1 MAYNLSMELNL
12 QGPSSSN
19 IAAVR
24 KRIEAGLSNIRVGNI
39 DSKSLSKVTSDI
51 QKVEKQM
58 QSGEK
63 RAKSFFDRIEGKGR
77 DFAAYT
83 IASAAIIR
91 ITGAISNATREAIKF
106 ESELLKLTQV
116 TGDGVG
122 SIKQYAGE
130 LSKISVKYNVTLT
143 QAAKLTRTLTQTGL
157 SFKEAAKGAEILA
170 RTSLLA
176 TFDSLDNTTEGLIA
190 TMQTFNT
197 TVNTAGSVLE
207 SINAVSKQF
216 AVESSDLVEAIRRT
230 GGAFSSAGGQVEE
243 LIALFTSVRSTSRES
258 AETIATGFRTIFGRL
273 QRPKTIEYFK
283 QLGIQLETAE
293 GQFVG
298 PYEAIKRINAG
309 LEQLGIR
316 AGSIKFAEVVEQIG
330 GIRQISKVTPLL
342 MEFGKAQKALAI
354 ANNGAVESVEDLEK
368 AQAGLGYQLGV
379 LQKEF
384 GVLISDIVNSSSFK
398 FLADVFIN
406 TSRAVIGL
414 VGALKPLM
422 PFLAALAAFKLSSG
436 LTKLLSGGKGSGGGL
451 KSALG
456 FASGGLVPGS
466 GNRDTVPAMLTPGEF
481 VIRKSSVNKLGVAN
495 LARANKYASG
505 GTVEDIAKSGKE
517 PSNLISQAMADKSYF
532 VKPSATIFNKREH
545 RFNLKDK
552 VTADIQEEPIDL
564 ANDLDKNER
573 SRKSVKELLEKYY
586 EWEDD
591 PKSRGKGFE
600 AVLEALGYYEK
611 NEIKN
616 ARLDGVSGNLPAE
629 LKSYTAEKITPVSI
643 LRKALG
649 AAIDGEGNAG
659 KIVQAALTGAN
670 LDGGQNKINLGTI
683 KLFTDDTPE
692 NAKRLAE
699 EKNIGGFISKF
710 AFGGGVG
717 TDTVPALLT
726 PGEFVINKAS
736 AQKIGAANLNR
747 MNKVGK
753 YAKGGFVGVQR
764 FEEGG
769 EVEQSTTSGDWQKK
783 QKDLEDEI
791 AKLTDEISKERDT
804 QKEATEAAL
813 KAHAEFQQAQQN
825 LSELMS
831 GGASADQIAQA
842 QGEVDSKKAERDS
855 AGEKARSS
863 KLSAEEKQRD
873 INMKRVNIEYA
884 KSKEEIAKFTESV
897 EKSSSNLIAFGL
909 QAQGVASGLK
919 AFAGMN
925 INQSALTAGQVKAG
939 QLGTAAGM
947 VGKYADPKAVQQF
960 ANQLGKVGNMLG
972 KGSLGAPL
980 RNAAAAIA
988 KNAGNVAKAAG
999 TLSKGLNVLGMI
1011 EIGGGLFDAI
1021 FSEDYGKQKD
1031 NFIAMGDAAGAGEAA
1046 LREYNQGFLRSI
1058 PIIGGFLSG
1067 LASMT
1072 GLIDAMPTSATAK
1085 AAVETA
1091 KLAATINSADGE
1103 MKKATQSFKDAQM
1116 LGDKDAQRAAYGQ
1129 QLDVISGLDAQ
1140 KQDTIKATQGAESAA
1155 GGKIL
1160 GNTLMGAAGGAAT
1173 GAALGALLAP
1183 FTGGLSVLVGGI
1195 AGAVIGGAAAW
1206 WAASSQSKKIITAG
1220 YETATEAV
1228 KKGSEMQV
1236 EMINGFSNQLASE
1249 TKRMIRAGGTY
1260 QDAVKQLT
1268 EDLGAGNVERLLDG
1282 RQLSGNAEADIQD
1295 INAVNAKK
1303 EQQIQ
1308 LLEQEK
1314 AALKESD
1321 TVGRAKLDYEI
1332 ASIQADVD
1340 KAEALKQGLV
1350 QAKAIEQQEL
1360 RLKKEREIAAR
1371 AMEYS
1376 IKLERE
1382 RNKVFDEI
1390 NKNFRSMDR
1399 QREAMENIGTGKMTS
1414 EESLNRSRE
1423 MYNVDIDLDTLQM
1436 SSDEILRDDKAY
1448 AQMQNSVGRSSS
1460 MLAGELNMAK
1470 NRTNYFDQLDKMDKN
1485 KLSKLTKEN
1494 KETSGEDPQTAA
1506 KNLMDDL
1513 ARELNISA
1521 DQLENDPTL
1530 KAALLNY
1537 SDSLIKNQE
1546 DTAKASEE
1554 GRKTATE
1561 GAKKIIDE
1569 RLAAEKKFIEDEKK
1583 FNQDRIELSKRLI
1596 DIANATFDAEKEY
1609 FEKRMSLTRE
1619 VEDFLNPI
1627 EEGPGKAQKM
1637 ERRRL
1642 RRYQTDIGA
1651 MQDRRTE
1658 LFTSNGVGLKSKDV
1672 EGALGEIAE
1681 NANKL
1686 NGELNKSGP
1695 QFQQFN
1701 ARVDAVVKSIQ
1712 DEVSIRENNLKGIM
1726 EEAKARQE
1734 HAQALNDAQGKIV
1747 EDLVTASDDEAVDI
1761 MKTMQAS
1768 QIAAV
1773 QGNFAGIPDEYKKG
1787 AMALYDDFGDVTIP
1801 GLGMSGKQ
1809 AKKEVIKG
1817 EMMRKYGVDEN
1828 TARQLADKAVK
1839 KQEPIE
1845 DKMARALENEQ
1856 KEIQA
1861 LYAAENEAKKAII
1874 DLDQKAADKMM
1885 EAVIQFAASVE
1896 LQRATLYAPKPEQD
1910 AEAQKNAA
1918 GDKADK
1924 AGDIQTLPDAGA
1936 KASDTQ
1942 AAVNAGAKAGD
1953 TQAAADVQQAAKT
1966 AEPLPAQISED
1977 LDSIIRSNLGDIPGL
1992 RKVMEANSG
2001 FFGSGIKYS
2010 TAQTGIRDRMNIVSN
2025 ELGKSNIPAAKI
2037 HSELMRRY
2045 GVDDKT
2051 AITLAQKVDPTY
2063 MATQV
2068 AEPPKPK
2075 GSNIVSDRGSS
2086 TRSKADKTSR
2096 QASEAGPQMPL
2107 MSLDELYAADKTG
2120 RQEFEAKLASV
2131 GLGAKTNMPPIFG
2144 EVQKTLSAGPQ
2155 DFGDD
2160 GLDAEIAKL
2169 YAADMAGRQDFN
2181 LVRGKIKDGLAG
2193 SNMGVTPQMPLMP
2206 LDELFAADMAG
2217 RQDFN
2222 ALMRDQFKVP
2232 QMPLMSL
2239 DELYRADE
2247 AGVQE
2252 FRDKMK
2258 SFGFGGAA
2266 STPTPLPVAP
2276 TVAPPQQKGTNVIS
2290 GRVDSQTRNKPA
2302 GSTPSEDRPVDL
2314 NVTGQQNMVIAIPQ
2328 FENISKEFNIAM
2340 IDSVSKHLE
2349 QMARE
2354 IEVAQNFDDI
2364 ARIFRD
2370 NSTLTATATA
2380 GGKK

>member
-1 MAYNLSMELNL
+1 MAYNLSMQLNL

-19 IAAVR
+19 ISAIR
-24 KRIEAGLSNIRVGNI
+24 KRIEAGLSGIRIGNI

-63 RAKSFFDRIEGKGR
+63 RAKNFFDRIEGKGR

-106 ESELLKLTQV
+106 ESELLKLVQV
-116 TGDGVG
+116 TGDGAG

-157 SFKEAAKGAEILA
+157 SFREAAKGAEILA

-176 TFDSLDNTTEGLIA
+176 TFDSLDSTTEGLIA

-207 SINAVSKQF
+207 SINAVSKKF

-309 LEQLGIR
+309 LEQLGIQ

-354 ANNGAVESVEDLEK
+354 ANNGAVDSVEDLEK

-505 GTVEDIAKSGKE
+505 GTVEEIAKSGKE
-517 PSNLISQAMADKSYF
+517 PSNLISGAMADKSYF
-532 VKPSATIFNKREH
+532 VKPSATIFNKLEH

-564 ANDLDKNER
+564 ALLDDNEKR
-573 SRKSVKELLEKYY
+573 RKSVKQYY
-586 EWEDD
+586 EYRDD
-591 PKSRGKGFE
+591 PQSRGLAFE
-600 AVLEALGYYEK
+600 AVLADLGFYEK
-611 NEIKN
+611 NNIKN

-692 NAKRLAE
+692 NAKGLAE
-699 EKNIGGFISKF
+699 EKNIGGLISKF

-736 AQKIGAANLNR
+736 AKKIGAANLNR

-769 EVEQSTTSGDWQKK
+769 EVTPSRTSEDWKK
-783 QKDLEDEI
+783 TQKDLQKALAGLTKSMDEAI
-791 AKLTDEISKERDT
+791 KAQD
-804 QKEATEAAL
+804 EATKATAEAAKKYAEAEARVERL
-813 KAHAEFQQAQQN
+813 KA
-825 LSELMS
+825 
-831 GGASADQIAQA
+831 GGASADKI
-842 QGEVDSKKAERDS
+842 
-855 AGEKARSS
+855 EKAKSVLERRKEQYQTGNKARNEAKRSVS
-863 KLSAEEKQRD
+863 KLEKESAVKVREIK
-873 INMKRVNIEYA
+873 YA
-884 KSKEEIAKFTESV
+884 KAQEEIAKFTESV
-897 EKSSSNLIAFGL
+897 NQSSARLLSFGV
-909 QAQGVASGLK
+909 QAQAVASGLK
-919 AFAGMN
+919 AFAGIN
-925 INQSALTAGQVKAG
+925 INQEALTAGQAKGGQFGVGAG
-939 QLGTAAGM
+939 F
-947 VGKYADPKAVQQF
+947 VGQYADPSVIKQF
-960 ANQLGKVGNMLG
+960 GSQLNTVGRMLP
-972 KGSLGAPL
+972 KSLGGPVKSFAGVL
-980 RNAAAAIA
+980 F
-988 KNAGNVAKAAG
+988 KNSDKIAKAAG
-999 TLSKGLNVLGMI
+999 GIAKALNVLGAI
-1011 EIGGGLFDAI
+1011 EIAGGLFDAI
-1021 FSEDYGKQKD
+1021 FGQDYSKQKD
-1031 NFIAMGDAAGAGEAA
+1031 NLIAIGDAAGAGEAA

-1072 GLIDAMPTSATAK
+1072 GMIDAMPTSATAQ

-1091 KLAATINSADGE
+1091 KLAATINGADRE
-1103 MKKATQSFKDAQM
+1103 MKKATQSFKDAQA
-1116 LGDKDAQRAAYGQ
+1116 LGDKDAQRAAYKK
-1129 QLDVISGLDAQ
+1129 QLDVIGGLDTQ
-1140 KQDTIKATQGAESAA
+1140 RLNTIKATQGAESAA

-1160 GNTLMGAAGGAAT
+1160 GNTLMGAASGAAV
-1173 GAALGALLAP
+1173 GAALGSVVPILG
-1183 FTGGLSVLVGGI
+1183 TGLGAI
-1195 AGAVIGGAAAW
+1195 AGAAIGGAYAW
-1206 WAASSQSKKIITAG
+1206 WTASSQSKKIITAG

-1236 EMINGFSNQLASE
+1236 QMINGFSSQLASE
-1249 TKRMIRAGGTY
+1249 TQRLVRAGGTY
-1260 QDAVKQLT
+1260 QDAVKQVT
-1268 EDLGAGNVERLLDG
+1268 EDLEAGNVDRLLDG
-1282 RQLSGNAEADIQD
+1282 RQLSGNAEDDIKS
-1295 INAVNAKK
+1295 INEVNAEKEEQIKK
-1303 EQQIQ
+1303 LQ
-1308 LLEQEK
+1308 QEK

-1350 QAKAIEQQEL
+1350 QAKAVEQQEL
-1360 RLKKEREIAAR
+1360 RLKKEREIAAK

-1382 RNKVFDEI
+1382 RTKSFNEV
-1390 NKNFRSMDR
+1390 NKNFRSMER
-1399 QREAMENIGTGKMTS
+1399 QMEAINNIGTGKMSS
-1414 EESLNRSRE
+1414 EESLSRSRE
-1423 MYNVDIDLDTLQM
+1423 QYKLNIDLDTLQM
-1436 SSDEILRDDKAY
+1436 DSDEILRSDAAL
-1448 AQMQNSVGRSSS
+1448 AQMTDTVGRLNPVLGEELN
-1460 MLAGELNMAK
+1460 LAG
-1470 NRTNYFDQLDKMDKN
+1470 NRIDYFDQLDALDKN
-1485 KLSKLTKEN
+1485 RLAKLSQDARDTVD
-1494 KETSGEDPQTAA
+1494 DPDGGDAKTAA
-1506 KNLMDDL
+1506 NNLMDSL
-1513 ARELNISA
+1513 AKELNISA

-1530 KAALLNY
+1530 KAALLEY
-1537 SDSLIKNQE
+1537 SQSLVQGPE
-1546 DTAKASEE
+1546 FAAKASEE
-1554 GRKTATE
+1554 GRKKASE
-1561 GAKKIIDE
+1561 EAKKIIE
-1569 RLAAEKKFIEDEKK
+1569 ESQRAQLEFIKKEQELNDMKIEHQKK
-1583 FNQDRIELSKRLI
+1583 LI
-1596 DIANATFDAEKEY
+1596 DIANATFDLEKEY
-1609 FEKRMSLTRE
+1609 FEKRMSLSRE

-1642 RRYQTDIGA
+1642 RRYQTDMGA
-1651 MQDRRTE
+1651 MQDRRAD
-1658 LFTSNGVGLKSKDV
+1658 LFTSKGVGLESKDV
-1672 EGALGEIAE
+1672 NGALQEIAE

-1701 ARVDAVVKSIQ
+1701 AQVDAVVKSIQ
-1712 DEVSIRENNLKGIM
+1712 DEVSIREDNLRGIM
-1726 EEAKARQE
+1726 DEAKARQE
-1734 HAQALNDAQGKIV
+1734 YTQSLHDAQGRIV
-1747 EDLVTASDDEAVDI
+1747 EDLVTASDEEAVDI

-1787 AMALYDDFGDVTIP
+1787 AMALYDDFGDLTIP
-1801 GLGMSGKQ
+1801 GLGMSGRD

-1817 EMMRKYGVDEN
+1817 EMMRRYGVDEN
-1828 TARQLADKAVK
+1828 TARQLADKAVN
-1839 KQEPIE
+1839 KQVPIE
-1845 DKMARALENEQ
+1845 ERYKDMIKVEEDAI
-1856 KEIQA
+1856 KA
-1861 LYAAENEAKKAII
+1861 LYAAENQAKKEII
-1874 DLDQKAADKMM
+1874 DLDQKAADKMY
-1885 EAVIQFAASVE
+1885 EAAIRFELGVE
-1896 LQRATLYAPKPEQD
+1896 QQRFLLYGDKGTTPEQKADD
-1910 AEAQKNAA
+1910 AQPAA
-1918 GDKADK
+1918 G
-1924 AGDIQTLPDAGA
+1924 
-1936 KASDTQ
+1936 
-1942 AAVNAGAKAGD
+1942 GAKAGD
-1953 TQAAADVQQAAKT
+1953 TQTAADVQQQAKT
-1966 AEPLPAQISED
+1966 AETPTSPTPVATPPAQISGD
-1977 LDSIIRSNLGDIPGL
+1977 LDSIIRGGLGDIA
-1992 RKVMEANSG
+1992 KYQKIMEANSG
-2001 FFGSGIKYS
+2001 FFGSGIQYS
-2010 TAQTGIRDRMNIVSN
+2010 TAQTGIRDRMNTISN
-2025 ELGKSNIPAAKI
+2025 ELGKGNIPAAQI
-2037 HSELMRRY
+2037 HSDMVRRY
-2045 GVDDKT
+2045 GVDDET
-2051 AITLAQKVDPTY
+2051 AITLAQNVDPTY
-2063 MATQV
+2063 
-2068 AEPPKPK
+2068 KP
-2075 GSNIVSDRGSS
+2075 
-2086 TRSKADKTSR
+2086 
-2096 QASEAGPQMPL
+2096 
-2107 MSLDELYAADKTG
+2107 
-2120 RQEFEAKLASV
+2120 
-2131 GLGAKTNMPPIFG
+2131 
-2144 EVQKTLSAGPQ
+2144 
-2155 DFGDD
+2155 
-2160 GLDAEIAKL
+2160 
-2169 YAADMAGRQDFN
+2169 
-2181 LVRGKIKDGLAG
+2181 
-2193 SNMGVTPQMPLMP
+2193 TP
-2206 LDELFAADMAG
+2206 A
-2217 RQDFN
+2217 
-2222 ALMRDQFKVP
+2222 V
-2232 QMPLMSL
+2232 
-2239 DELYRADE
+2239 
-2247 AGVQE
+2247 
-2252 FRDKMK
+2252 
-2258 SFGFGGAA
+2258 A
-2266 STPTPLPVAP
+2266 STPTSLPVEP
-2276 TVAPPQQKGTNVIS
+2276 TVAPPQQRGTTVAS
-2290 GRVDSQTRNKPA
+2290 GRGSGRTRNK
-2302 GSTPSEDRPVDL
+2302 STESKPNNAQTPPEDRPVDL
-2314 NVTGQQNMVIAIPQ
+2314 NVSGQQNMVIAIPQ
-2328 FENISKEFNIAM
+2328 FENISKEFNIAIM
-2340 IDSVSKHLE
+2340 DSVSKHLE

-2354 IEVAQNFDDI
+2354 IEVAQNFDDM
-2364 ARIFRD
+2364 ARIFRE
-2370 NSTLTATATA
+2370 NSTLTATATG